1 MHPQALLDLTS
12 TLLREV
18 LKFEFAADNV
28 VSTFFRLN
36 RNLGTKLL
44 TMRDLSE
51 KSVKMIL
58 G

>member
-28 VSTFFRLN
+28 VSTFS
-36 RNLGTKLL
+36 G
-44 TMRDLSE
+44 
-51 KSVKMIL
+51 
-58 G
+58 